1 MDLFKQEE
9 PSRRPLAVRLE
20 YAGWFVLPGTLFL
33 CIRILYEETIMTVSR
48 GHQMVGFSLVHTMP
62 LLFVAG
68 MLSFVGA
75 NLWVGAVAI
84 CIAFRKQKPMG
95 TQLIQLILLISC
107 LGLLYVPYSFWESLL
122 ATSIGANRHTGGR
135 LLIDAAADGN
145 IGTVQA
151 LLAQGYMIN
160 LSDSSGRKPLVAAGN
175 RGEADMVLFL
185 IQHGA
190 TWDSDEAFS
199 IDTALMHGDPDTK
212 LIIDALL
219 QYPGSA
225 CERND
230 RGETAM
236 QIASR
241 TGHHEVAEFISN
253 SYPCH

>member
-1 MDLFKQEE
+1 MNLFKQED
-9 PSRRPLAVRLE
+9 PSRRRLPVRLE

-33 CIRILYEETIMTVSR
+33 CARILYEETIMTVSR
-48 GHQMVGFSLVHTMP
+48 GPQMVGFSLVHAMP

-75 NLWVGAVAI
+75 NLWVGAAAI
-84 CIAFRKQKPMG
+84 CIAFRKQRPMG
-95 TQLIQLILLISC
+95 MQLIQLILLIIS
-107 LGLLYVPYSFWESLL
+107 LGLLYIPYSFWESLL
-122 ATSIGANRHTGGR
+122 ATSIGANRHNGDS
-135 LLIDAAADGN
+135 LLIDTAADGN

-160 LSDSSGRKPLVAAGN
+160 FSDSLGRKPLVAAGN
-175 RGEADMVLFL
+175 QGQADMVLFL

-199 IDTALMHGDPDTK
+199 IDTALMRRNPDTK
-212 LIIDALL
+212 LMIDALL

-230 RGETAM
+230 RGETAV

-253 SYPCH
+253 TYPCH